1 MILLIF
7 LRLGKLAILESLC
20 EACADGDICTP
31 LHLHTLISAHQDIP
45 SRERNT
51 YLKNIIPAIAKIL
64 DIISLA
70 KILYY

>member
-1 MILLIF
+1 M
-7 LRLGKLAILESLC
+7 GTSAHPY
-20 EACADGDICTP
+20 ICIP
-31 LHLHTLISAHQDIP
+31 LYLHTLISAHQDIP